1 MRNVNGGYELTA
13 SDLVGYLNCQHLA
26 ALERGVADGAL
37 KKPYLHD
44 PLLRVL
50 WERGLLHEQTYVEHL
65 AEAGLESTR
74 IDGIEVTVAA
84 VAETVAAM
92 KKGVKLIIQGAL
104 SQEGWVGRADILR
117 RVEKPSALG
126 SWSYEAIDTKLA
138 RETKGDAVLQLCLY
152 SDLIK
157 GVQGRAPEF
166 MSIVVPGS
174 DFEPQQ
180 YRFADFSAYYRRVR
194 RELTRSLSAAPQ
206 NRGGTYP
213 DPIEHCDICG
223 WRMACEQRRR
233 KDDHLCLV
241 AGISKLQINELTE
254 RGFPTMKRLAEMP
267 LPLEWKPR
275 RGSATTYARA
285 REQARMQ
292 VETREAG
299 EVRFELLAV
308 EPGFGLAQL
317 PEPSLGDIVLD
328 FEGDPFAGD
337 HGLEYLIGYG
347 CRDDSRTWSYWHVW
361 GLSLSAE
368 KRAFE
373 SFIDFVMDRW
383 AQCPDLHIYH
393 YAPYEPAA
401 LKRLMGRH
409 ATREEELDRIL
420 RAKLFVD
427 LYQIVRRG
435 IRAGVENYSIKRL
448 EPIYAFER
456 AMPLPDAN
464 AALAV
469 LQAKLE
475 LGDAASISE
484 EAKAAVVAYNLDDCR
499 SARAL
504 RDWLEEQRRTLV
516 DGGTPVPRP
525 APGDGSPNEKITDWL
540 IRINA
545 VIRKLTGDIPDDPA
559 ERTQEQQAR
568 WILANLID
576 WHRRED
582 KAVWWEYFRLADLS
596 AEDLLD
602 EQAGLSGLTFIGAVG
617 GTARAPIHRY
627 RFPPQETEIRGEE
640 DLRNVGGA
648 RFGTVVAISFENA
661 TVDIKKR
668 QDTADLHPQA
678 VFAHSYV
685 DSKVMAEALLRIA
698 TYIADNE
705 LVGTGP
711 YLAARDLLLRQAPR
725 TGAAPLHCIGE
736 TAVQAAIRLCATFSG
751 GILPIQG
758 PPGAGKTYTGAQMI
772 CELVRRG
779 KRVGVNANSHKVIR
793 NLIDAAIESAEKQGL
808 DLQCCQKP
816 AEMEDPLPHLS
827 FARSNKELLGALGT
841 TAMVGGGTAW
851 LWASPEALETVD
863 VLFVDE
869 AGQMSLANVLAVS
882 QAAKTVVLIGDP
894 QQLDQPTQG
903 SHPEGTDVSA
913 LDYILDGHQTI
924 SPDNGLFLEQT
935 WRLHPDICAFTSEL
949 FYEGKLASRPGLEKQ
964 VIKGVGPIRGTGLR
978 YLPVAHQGNQNSS
991 PEETNAVGALV
1002 QDFLAGRPTWI
1013 DRDGRERPLTL
1024 KDIIIVT
1031 PYNAQVFEIEQRLP
1045 GARVGTVDKFQG
1057 QEAPIAIYSTATSSQ
1072 ADAPRGMEFLYSLN
1086 RLNVATSRA
1095 KAICILVVSPKLF
1108 EAECRTPRQMQLAN
1122 AFCRFLEL
1130 ATQIPPV

>member
-37 KKPYLHD
+37 KKPYVHD

-74 IDGIEVTVAA
+74 IEGIEVTAAA

-92 KKGVKLIIQGAL
+92 KKGVEVIIQGAL

-138 RETKGDAVLQLCLY
+138 RETKGGAVLQLCLY

-194 RELTRSLSAAPQ
+194 RELTRSLGAAPQ
-206 NRGGTYP
+206 NGGGTYP
-213 DPIEHCDICG
+213 DPVEHCDICG

-233 KDDHLCLV
+233 KDDHLCLI

-254 RGFPTMKRLAEMP
+254 RGFSTMKRLAEME

-347 CRDDSRTWSYWHVW
+347 YRDDSRTWSYRHVW

-383 AQCPDLHIYH
+383 ARFPDLHIYH

-435 IRAGVENYSIKRL
+435 IRAGVESYSIKRL

-469 LQAKLE
+469 LQANLE

-484 EAKAAVVAYNLDDCR
+484 EAKAAVVAYNVDDCR

-504 RDWLEEQRRTLV
+504 RDWLEEASAAHSSTV
-516 DGGTPVPRP
+516 EPRCRVLS
-525 APGDGSPNEKITDWL
+525 PG
-540 IRINA
+540 
-545 VIRKLTGDIPDDPA
+545 
-559 ERTQEQQAR
+559 
-568 WILANLID
+568 
-576 WHRRED
+576 
-582 KAVWWEYFRLADLS
+582 RLA
-596 AEDLLD
+596 
-602 EQAGLSGLTFIGAVG
+602 
-617 GTARAPIHRY
+617 
-627 RFPPQETEIRGEE
+627 
-640 DLRNVGGA
+640 
-648 RFGTVVAISFENA
+648 
-661 TVDIKKR
+661 
-668 QDTADLHPQA
+668 
-678 VFAHSYV
+678 
-685 DSKVMAEALLRIA
+685 
-698 TYIADNE
+698 
-705 LVGTGP
+705 
-711 YLAARDLLLRQAPR
+711 
-725 TGAAPLHCIGE
+725 
-736 TAVQAAIRLCATFSG
+736 
-751 GILPIQG
+751 
-758 PPGAGKTYTGAQMI
+758 
-772 CELVRRG
+772 
-779 KRVGVNANSHKVIR
+779 
-793 NLIDAAIESAEKQGL
+793 
-808 DLQCCQKP
+808 
-816 AEMEDPLPHLS
+816 
-827 FARSNKELLGALGT
+827 
-841 TAMVGGGTAW
+841 
-851 LWASPEALETVD
+851 
-863 VLFVDE
+863 
-869 AGQMSLANVLAVS
+869 
-882 QAAKTVVLIGDP
+882 
-894 QQLDQPTQG
+894 
-903 SHPEGTDVSA
+903 
-913 LDYILDGHQTI
+913 
-924 SPDNGLFLEQT
+924 
-935 WRLHPDICAFTSEL
+935 
-949 FYEGKLASRPGLEKQ
+949 
-964 VIKGVGPIRGTGLR
+964 
-978 YLPVAHQGNQNSS
+978 
-991 PEETNAVGALV
+991 
-1002 QDFLAGRPTWI
+1002 
-1013 DRDGRERPLTL
+1013 
-1024 KDIIIVT
+1024 
-1031 PYNAQVFEIEQRLP
+1031 
-1045 GARVGTVDKFQG
+1045 
-1057 QEAPIAIYSTATSSQ
+1057 
-1072 ADAPRGMEFLYSLN
+1072 
-1086 RLNVATSRA
+1086 
-1095 KAICILVVSPKLF
+1095 
-1108 EAECRTPRQMQLAN
+1108 
-1122 AFCRFLEL
+1122 
-1130 ATQIPPV
+1130 

>member
-1 MRNVNGGYELTA
+1 MRNVNGGYDLTA
-13 SDLVGYLNCQHLA
+13 SDLVGYLNCHHLA

-37 KKPYLHD
+37 KKPYVHD

-50 WERGLLHEQTYVEHL
+50 WERGLLHEQSYVEHL

-74 IDGIEVTVAA
+74 IEGIEVTAAA
-84 VAETVAAM
+84 VAETVATM
-92 KKGVKLIIQGAL
+92 KKGVQVVIQGAL
-104 SQEGWVGRADILR
+104 SQKGWVGRADILR
-117 RVEKPSALG
+117 RVEKPSVLG

-138 RETKGDAVLQLCLY
+138 RETKAGAVLQLCLY
-152 SDLIK
+152 SDLIT
-157 GVQGRAPEF
+157 GVQGLAPEF

-194 RELTRSLSAAPQ
+194 REFTRSLSAAPQ

-275 RGSATTYARA
+275 RGSATTYART

-308 EPGFGLAQL
+308 EPGFELAQL
-317 PEPSLGDIVLD
+317 PEPSDGDIVLD

-347 CRDDSRTWSYWHVW
+347 CRDDSRTWSYRHVW

-383 AQCPDLHIYH
+383 ARFPDLHIYH

-427 LYQIVRRG
+427 LYQIVRRR

-469 LQAKLE
+469 LQANLE

-525 APGDGSPNEKITDWL
+525 APGDGSPTENITDWL

-545 VIRKLTGDIPDDPA
+545 VIPKLTADIPDDPS

-568 WILANLID
+568 WILANVID

-602 EQAGLSGLTFIGAVG
+602 EQPGLSGTRFHRG
-617 GTARAPIHRY
+617 GRRHR
-627 RFPPQETEIRGEE
+627 TC
-640 DLRNVGGA
+640 
-648 RFGTVVAISFENA
+648 
-661 TVDIKKR
+661 
-668 QDTADLHPQA
+668 ADLPLPFSSA
-678 VFAHSYV
+678 RNR
-685 DSKVMAEALLRIA
+685 DSGRRRPAQCGGRPLRHRRSDLLRKRDDRHQKA
-698 TYIADNE
+698 P
-705 LVGTGP
+705 GHGGP
-711 YLAARDLLLRQAPR
+711 ASRS
-725 TGAAPLHCIGE
+725 
-736 TAVQAAIRLCATFSG
+736 RLCAQLCQFQGHGRGAVADCDPHRGPRIGRNGTVFG
-751 GILPIQG
+751 GTRP
-758 PPGAGKTYTGAQMI
+758 
-772 CELVRRG
+772 
-779 KRVGVNANSHKVIR
+779 
-793 NLIDAAIESAEKQGL
+793 AAETSAEDRGCPSAL
-808 DLQCCQKP
+808 CRRNRSAGSRP
-816 AEMEDPLPHLS
+816 AVRHLKRGHPS
-827 FARSNKELLGALGT
+827 NSGPSGCRQNLHWRSNDL
-841 TAMVGGGTAW
+841 
-851 LWASPEALETVD
+851 
-863 VLFVDE
+863 
-869 AGQMSLANVLAVS
+869 
-882 QAAKTVVLIGDP
+882 
-894 QQLDQPTQG
+894 
-903 SHPEGTDVSA
+903 
-913 LDYILDGHQTI
+913 
-924 SPDNGLFLEQT
+924 
-935 WRLHPDICAFTSEL
+935 
-949 FYEGKLASRPGLEKQ
+949 
-964 VIKGVGPIRGTGLR
+964 
-978 YLPVAHQGNQNSS
+978 
-991 PEETNAVGALV
+991 
-1002 QDFLAGRPTWI
+1002 
-1013 DRDGRERPLTL
+1013 
-1024 KDIIIVT
+1024 
-1031 PYNAQVFEIEQRLP
+1031 
-1045 GARVGTVDKFQG
+1045 
-1057 QEAPIAIYSTATSSQ
+1057 
-1072 ADAPRGMEFLYSLN
+1072 
-1086 RLNVATSRA
+1086 
-1095 KAICILVVSPKLF
+1095 
-1108 EAECRTPRQMQLAN
+1108 
-1122 AFCRFLEL
+1122 
-1130 ATQIPPV
+1130 